1 MYLEVL
7 KPGLG
12 AARRGS
18 PFSHKDPD
26 GAERR
31 QSERG
36 NAWEVHGKG
45 TAGAFGACGATQ
57 ATPASI
63 YTDLRPG
70 LKDLSPGLKART

>member
-1 MYLEVL
+1 MRH
-7 KPGLG
+7 PIDRITN
-12 AARRGS
+12 A
-18 PFSHKDPD
+18 PFLVDRDPD

-57 ATPASI
+57 ATPAII

-70 LKDLSPGLKART
+70 LNDLSRVLKART